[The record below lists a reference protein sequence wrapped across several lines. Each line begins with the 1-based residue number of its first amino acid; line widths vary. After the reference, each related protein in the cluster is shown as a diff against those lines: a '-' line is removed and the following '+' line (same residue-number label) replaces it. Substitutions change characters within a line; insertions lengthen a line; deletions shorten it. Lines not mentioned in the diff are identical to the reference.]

1 MTDIKAGAPVRQVG
15 EFANKGDVVN
25 KSTTVEADS
34 KVVKCVRSVK
44 RNATDDQSLVVE
56 WTFDFD
62 GLTQKELLEMA
73 ARQAVIDVQAMFRG
87 SKDKAETWAR
97 KTFKYPLER
106 ERASPKPAF
115 EKVAEQLK
123 AGKMSD
129 AEKAALLA
137 LLTGE
142 ASEAGDAAGE

>member
-15 EFANKGDVVN
+15 EFANKGDTVN
-25 KSTTVEADS
+25 KSTTVDAEA

-62 GLTQKELLEMA
+62 GLTQGELLEMA

-87 SKDKAETWAR
+87 SKDKADTWAR

-123 AGKMSD
+123 AGTMSD

-137 LLTGE
+137 LLTG
-142 ASEAGDAAGE
+142 DAAAE

>member
-15 EFANKGDVVN
+15 EFANKGDTVN
-25 KSTTVEADS
+25 KSTTVDAEA

-56 WTFDFD
+56 WTFDFA
-62 GLTQKELLEMA
+62 GLTQRELLEMA

-87 SKDKAETWAR
+87 SKDKADTWAR

-123 AGKMSD
+123 AGTMSE

-137 LLTGE
+137 LLTG
-142 ASEAGDAAGE
+142 DAED